1 MKKKLNR
8 KPDER
13 IHQWID
19 RLSEA
24 LSLTPEQKEAMREV
38 AVESYI
44 KGSDEATILQQKY
57 PKT

>member
-1 MKKKLNR
+1 MKKELKR
-8 KPDER
+8 RDGER

-24 LSLTPEQKEAMREV
+24 FSLTPEQKEAMRDV
-38 AVESYI
+38 AIESYI
-44 KGSDEATILQQKY
+44 KGSDDAIIMQQKY

>member
-1 MKKKLNR
+1 MKKQLNR
-8 KPDER
+8 KPDEP

-24 LSLTPEQKEAMREV
+24 LALTSEQKEAMREV